1 MALIRRATHAGS
13 WYAGSGKQYL
23 NDILCLFNFNN
34 AYNSMEGIC
43 EDSLRSRVYSYY
55 YVQV

>member
-23 NDILCLFNFNN
+23 NYIFHLFSFNN
-34 AYNSMEGIC
+34 NC
-43 EDSLRSRVYSYY
+43 L
-55 YVQV
+55 